1 VDVKGGLVS
10 FNIGDTVGDYEVIDV
25 LGAGGMGQV
34 FEVQNVIS
42 GRVEAMKILLP
53 DLNNNPEAAQRFV
66 REIQVVAALDHPNI
80 AALRTAQRVGNQ
92 LVMIMEFVPG
102 TTLMR
107 KCNSAPIPL
116 EEGLTYVT
124 QALSALAYAHRKGVV
139 HRDIKPANMMIT
151 PEGQVKLMDFGIAK
165 SLCDRSLTRTGTTLG
180 SVHYMSPE
188 QVDAKAGVV
197 DGRSDLYSLGVVL
210 YEITTGRRPFEAD
223 SEYAIMAAQ
232 VQKLPVPPI
241 NLDPRL
247 SVALNNI
254 VLRALAKDPGQRYQ
268 TAEDFLE
275 AIGQCCPAAAR
286 HKYATTPWLTNGNVS
301 EASSPLIAQE
311 NPRKQ
316 RWLARAGLVVAIST
330 ATIVLSV
337 FLYRLLHR
345 THQAVLALP
354 SGDMVL
360 VEGGQALLGRY
371 RQAVRVESF
380 YIDKTEVTNHAYLL
394 FCRETGYP
402 SPPGAEQ
409 ASPENPVVNV
419 AFDDARAFAHWAKK
433 RLPTATE
440 WEKAARGTKGQT
452 YPWGDSL
459 RYEFANIPT
468 DASSEHAA
476 LEPAASY
483 PSGASPYGA
492 LNMVGNAWEWVDAST
507 TPPDGAEFDAYETI
521 FKDLMPALSRTEP
534 FYQIRGGSYRYE
546 VAPDQMPALLWD
558 SSTAPAR
565 ARKPDIGFRCARN
578 ADP

>member
-1 VDVKGGLVS
+1 VS
-10 FNIGDTVGDYEVIDV
+10 FNAGDTVGDYEVIDV

-34 FEVQNVIS
+34 FEVRNVIS

-53 DLNNNPEAAQRFV
+53 DLNNNPEAAQRFI

-107 KCNSAPIPL
+107 KCKSAPIAV

-188 QVDAKAGVV
+188 QVDPKTGVV

-210 YEITTGRRPFEAD
+210 YEITTGRRPFDAD
-223 SEYAIMAAQ
+223 SDYAIMAAQ
-232 VQKLPVPPI
+232 VQTPPVPPI

-268 TAEDFLE
+268 TAEDFLD
-275 AIGQCCPAAAR
+275 AIEQCCPPAAR
-286 HKYATTPWLTNGNVS
+286 HKYAKTPWLTNGIVS
-301 EASSPLIAQE
+301 EVPSTLVAQK
-311 NPRKQ
+311 NPRNQ
-316 RWLARAGLVVAIST
+316 RWLARAGLVVAIVM

-337 FLYRLLHR
+337 FLYRFLHR

-360 VEGGQALLGRY
+360 VEAGQALLGRY

-380 YIDKTEVTNHAYLL
+380 YIDKTEVTNRAYLA

-402 SPPGAEQ
+402 EPPGAQQ
-409 ASPENPVVNV
+409 APPENPVVNV
-419 AFDDARAFAHWAKK
+419 TFDDARAFAHWAKK
-433 RLPTATE
+433 RLPTAIE
-440 WEKAARGTKGQT
+440 WEKAARGAKGHT

-459 RYEFANIPT
+459 RYELANIPT
-468 DASSEHAA
+468 DANSEHAA
-476 LEPAASY
+476 LAPAASY

-492 LNMVGNAWEWVDAST
+492 LNMLGNAWEWVDARTSA
-507 TPPDGAEFDAYETI
+507 PDGAEFDTYETI
-521 FKDLMPALSRTEP
+521 FKDLTPGLSRTEP

-546 VAPDQMPALLWD
+546 VAADQMPALLWD
-558 SSTAPAR
+558 SSPAPAR
-565 ARKPDIGFRCARN
+565 ARKSDIGFRCARN
-578 ADP
+578 P